1 MIVSGVI
8 VSGAQ
13 QSNSVIHI
21 HIPILPQTP
30 LLFKLSYNIEELYI
44 SFSFWASAL
53 AKQTLASILL
63 TYGVFSLHGWK
74 EKSHHLNI
82 SCFPVGSGGKES
94 ACNAGDWVRSL
105 GWEDPLE
112 EGMATHSSIL
122 AWRIPWT
129 EEPGGLQSVQLWRVG
144 HDWAT
149 NTFTFTTNLVL
160 D

>member
-82 SCFPVGSGGKES
+82 SCFPGGSGGKES
-94 ACNAGDWVRSL
+94 ACNAGDLGSISGLGRSS
-105 GWEDPLE
+105 GGRHGNPLQYSCLKNSMDR
-112 EGMATHSSIL
+112 GT
-122 AWRIPWT
+122 W
-129 EEPGGLQSVQLWRVG
+129 
-144 HDWAT
+144 WAAVCAVVKSRT
-149 NTFTFTTNLVL
+149 WLSN
-160 D
+160 